1 LGWAVGSNLRIDTR
15 WGAGDAE
22 RNRKYA
28 AELLALAADVVVANG
43 PMAVLSANRR
53 VVRACWMSSLHR
65 PTRTHLRLVHRTIA
79 RLERHSSATD
89 RRAALLLLLPRHH
102 LGKGALTA
110 SAMVNHRILSDESRH
125 RLNFRLVQKTLSTV
139 TPPVTR
145 DEFWLRKINLS
156 HGAPGRIR
164 TSDPQIRSLVQHW
177 ARSSTLAIDFPD
189 DGSPPRN

>member
-1 LGWAVGSNLRIDTR
+1 MAMLQDDGRGGEGVVWVGPSAATCGSTPAGAQAMPNAIANTQQNCLRLPLTLS
-15 WGAGDAE
+15 W
-22 RNRKYA
+22 
-28 AELLALAADVVVANG
+28 LMALWQ
-43 PMAVLSANRR
+43 LSANRR

-79 RLERHSSATD
+79 RPERHSSATD

-145 DEFWLRKINLS
+145 DEFW
-156 HGAPGRIR
+156 
-164 TSDPQIRSLVQHW
+164 
-177 ARSSTLAIDFPD
+177 FPK
-189 DGSPPRN
+189 N